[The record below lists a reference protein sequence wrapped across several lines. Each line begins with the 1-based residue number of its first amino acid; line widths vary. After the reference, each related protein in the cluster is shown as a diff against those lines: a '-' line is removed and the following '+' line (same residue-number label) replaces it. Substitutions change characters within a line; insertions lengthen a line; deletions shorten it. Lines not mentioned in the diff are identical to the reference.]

1 MQVTLEV
8 LKGYCA
14 LEAFEIN
21 GVPAKYNDFGDKE
34 DADPPREAYCGCGNM
49 HFTPILPTQE
59 VLDKYG
65 INVTEYKE
73 ICDMLSK
80 KLSFGACN
88 LCA

>member
-14 LEAFEIN
+14 LKAFEIN
-21 GVPAKYNDFGDKE
+21 GVSAEYRDFGNKE
-34 DADPPREAYCGCGNM
+34 DADPPNEAYCGCSDM
-49 HFTPILPTQE
+49 RFTPILPTQE

-73 ICDMLSK
+73 ICDMLGS